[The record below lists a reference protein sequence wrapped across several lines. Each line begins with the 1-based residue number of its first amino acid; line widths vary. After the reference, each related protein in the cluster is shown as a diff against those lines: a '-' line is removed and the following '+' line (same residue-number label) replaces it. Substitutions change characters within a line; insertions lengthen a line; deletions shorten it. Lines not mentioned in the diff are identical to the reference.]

1 MIGQAKFCF
10 LSSLFSYPH
19 FPHYLHISIICVLY
33 MHNRTS
39 PPHPQTRKGPLGGR
53 EVWRL
58 WAESSAEPSPR
69 TLLEAPAALDTEEE
83 KKLGSRGRGKRGHKP
98 GRRPCTR
105 TSASASSFLAGWFSW
120 RSGEG
125 SCRWSSCPPR
135 HPIWP
140 SSPCLSFQRQVG
152 VRGSQI
158 AHHLRIKSC
167 ESPSDRSSPVVS
179 YNTAPLHAKALK
191 W

>member
-1 MIGQAKFCF
+1 MIGQAKFCS
-10 LSSLFSYPH
+10 LWSLFSYPH

-33 MHNRTS
+33 THNPSSPTS
-39 PPHPQTRKGPLGGR
+39 KRPLGGR

-69 TLLEAPAALDTEEE
+69 TLLEAPAALDTEQ
-83 KKLGSRGRGKRGHKP
+83 KKLGSRRRGKRGHKP

-120 RSGEG
+120 RLGGG

-140 SSPCLSFQRQVG
+140 SYPCLSFQRQV
-152 VRGSQI
+152 V
-158 AHHLRIKSC
+158 
-167 ESPSDRSSPVVS
+167 E
-179 YNTAPLHAKALK
+179 
-191 W
+191 